1 MAQVGTEAGDWMLM
15 VKLMEV
21 RDDPHLLRHYQKVS
35 NENTKVDS
43 RFDNSRYRP
52 MFLSHQSRQLRTGAR
67 SSIFR
72 I

>member
-1 MAQVGTEAGDWMLM
+1 MQVGTEAGGWMLM

-21 RDDPHLLRHYQKVS
+21 RDDSHLLRHYQKVS
-35 NENTKVDS
+35 NEMTKVDS

-52 MFLSHQSRQLRTGAR
+52 MFLSNQSRQLRTGAR
-67 SSIFR
+67 PSSFR